1 MKHVVTLT
9 KDEIEQILI
18 EWVEARLERQINN
31 MLLEVVPEYSYTDE
45 ELGSWKLSEAVLEVE
60 TDG

>member
-9 KDEIEQILI
+9 GDEIEQILI
-18 EWVEARLERQINN
+18 EWVQTRLERQINDI
-31 MLLEVVPEYSYTDE
+31 LLEIRPEYSTQDE
-45 ELGSWKLSEAVLEVE
+45 ELDSWKLAEVELTVE